1 MRAATLAT
9 MWIVR
14 VAGIVQIVFGLLFWT
29 GRALGYI
36 PLHMSV
42 GFVVVLGLWTLAV
55 LALVARTGAGLALFG
70 LLWGLALPALGMT
83 QAAIL
88 VGPWHWIIRVVHLLM
103 GLTALGLADRLATRV
118 LKSRAPSGRVARA

>member
-1 MRAATLAT
+1 MRIATLAA

-14 VAGIVQIVFGLLFWT
+14 VAGIVQIVLGLLFWT

-42 GFVVVLGLWTLAV
+42 GFVVVLGLWTLAL
-55 LALVARTGAGLALFG
+55 LALVARTGAGLAIFG
-70 LLWGLALPALGMT
+70 ILWGLALPALGMT
-83 QAAIL
+83 QAGIL
-88 VGPWHWIIRVVHLLM
+88 VGPWHWIIRVIHLLM

-118 LKSRAPSGRVARA
+118 LKARAPSVRVGRA

>member
-1 MRAATLAT
+1 MRIATLVT

-14 VAGIVQIVFGLLFWT
+14 VAGIVKIVLGLLFWT
-29 GRALGYI
+29 GRARGYI

-42 GFVVVLGLWTLAV
+42 GFVVVLGLWTLS
-55 LALVARTGAGLALFG
+55 LHALVARTGAGLALFG
-70 LLWGLALPALGMT
+70 ILWGLALPALGMT

-88 VGPWHWIIRVVHLLM
+88 VGPWHWIIRVIHLLM

-118 LKSRAPSGRVARA
+118 LNSRAPSGRLERA

>member
-1 MRAATLAT
+1 MKVATLAT

-14 VAGIVQIVFGLLFWT
+14 VAGIVQIVLGLLFWT

-36 PLHMSV
+36 PLHMTV

-55 LALVARTGAGLALFG
+55 LALVARTGAGLALFAIV
-70 LLWGLALPALGMT
+70 WGLALPALGMT

-88 VGPWHWIIRVVHLLM
+88 VGPWHWIIRVIHLLM
-103 GLTALGLADRLATRV
+103 GLTALGLADQLATRV

>member
-42 GFVVVLGLWTLAV
+42 GFVVVLGLWTLAL

-70 LLWGLALPALGMT
+70 ILWGLALPALGMT

>member
-1 MRAATLAT
+1 MRIATLAT

-14 VAGIVQIVFGLLFWT
+14 VAGIVQIVFGLLFWS

-42 GFVVVLGLWTLAV
+42 GFVVVVGLWTLAL
-55 LALVARTGAGLALFG
+55 LALVARTGAGLAVFG
-70 LLWGLALPALGMT
+70 ILWGLALPALGMT

-88 VGPWHWIIRVVHLLM
+88 VGPWHWIIRVIHLLM

-118 LKSRAPSGRVARA
+118 LKSRAPIGRVARA

>member
-1 MRAATLAT
+1 MRIATLAA

-14 VAGIVQIVFGLLFWT
+14 VAGIVQIVLGLLFWT

-55 LALVARTGAGLALFG
+55 LALVARAGAGLAIFAI
-70 LLWGLALPALGMT
+70 LWGLALPALGMT
-83 QAAIL
+83 QAGIL
-88 VGPWHWIIRVVHLLM
+88 VGPWHWIIRVIHLLM

-118 LKSRAPSGRVARA
+118 LKPRAPSGRVARA

>member
-1 MRAATLAT
+1 MRAATIAT
-9 MWIVR
+9 VWIVR
-14 VAGIVQIVFGLLFWT
+14 VAGIVQIVLGLLFWT

-42 GFVVVLGLWTLAV
+42 GFVVVLGLWTLAL
-55 LALVARTGAGLALFG
+55 LALVARTGAGLAAFAI
-70 LLWGLALPALGMT
+70 LWGLALPALGMT

-88 VGPWHWIIRVVHLLM
+88 VGPWHWVIRVVHLLM
-103 GLTALGLADRLATRV
+103 GLIALGLADNLAKRV

>member
-70 LLWGLALPALGMT
+70 ILWGLALPALGMT